1 MKITENNIYYDHI
14 QLNNGFKL
22 DINIFLDEAY
32 YEHVEPRPFAKEAIN
47 QLKDD
52 YNIIF
57 ITARLSNVESNRIVE
72 TTERWLKNNII
83 NKQMPIFFIDKERL
97 KLVERPENK
106 FIIEDG
112 SASLTYLLKNGL
124 GSKTIQF
131 ITHYNKEALKK
142 LGTQPYAACSNWKE
156 VYKAIKGGLYA
167 NKRGSA
173 S

>member
-1 MKITENNIYYDHI
+1 MKITEDNIYYDHI

-47 QLKDD
+47 QLKND

-57 ITARLSNVESNRIVE
+57 ITARLSNVKSKQIVE
-72 TTERWLKNNII
+72 STERWLKNNII
-83 NKQMPIFFIDKERL
+83 NKQMPIFFVDKERL
-97 KLVERPENK
+97 KLVERPENR
-106 FIIEDG
+106 FIVEDG
-112 SASLTYLLKNGL
+112 IASLINLLKNGW
-124 GSKTIQF
+124 GSKTIQLV
-131 ITHYNKEALKK
+131 THYNKEALK
-142 LGTQPYAACSNWKE
+142 LNQPPYAACNNWE
-156 VYKAIKGGLYA
+156 EIYRTIKGGLYA